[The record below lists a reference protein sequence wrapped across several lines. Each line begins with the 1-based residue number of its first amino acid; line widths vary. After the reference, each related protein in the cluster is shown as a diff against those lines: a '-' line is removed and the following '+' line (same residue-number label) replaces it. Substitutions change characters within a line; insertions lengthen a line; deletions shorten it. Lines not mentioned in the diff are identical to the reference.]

1 MSAKYEKSETEKFI
15 EHIEKY
21 FPAVFAR
28 SEIGRL
34 SGGLINSRTLS
45 NRISRGDGPPI
56 VRLGKKVGICRSSF
70 IEWLLKDGNIEH
82 K

>member
-1 MSAKYEKSETEKFI
+1 MRAKCGQGETEVFI

-28 SEIGRL
+28 SEIGVL
-34 SGGLINSRTLS
+34 SGGLINPRTLS
-45 NRISRGDGPPI
+45 NRISKGDGPPT
-56 VRLGKKVGICRSSF
+56 VKLGRKVGLCKSSF
-70 IEWLLKDGNIEH
+70 IEWLLQDGNLRN